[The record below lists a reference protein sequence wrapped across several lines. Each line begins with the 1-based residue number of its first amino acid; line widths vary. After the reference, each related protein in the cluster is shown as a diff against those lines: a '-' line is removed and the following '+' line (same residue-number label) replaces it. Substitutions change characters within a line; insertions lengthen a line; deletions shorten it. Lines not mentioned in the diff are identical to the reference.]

1 MINREENCPSN
12 ITIMKKSLNLLL
24 WIVYWKLFLAHALTD
39 RKIYRPSADELNN
52 PNIYPQRSLY
62 GIKAI
67 QADGWKIEDL
77 TGNGVGGVVINLVW

>member
-1 MINREENCPSN
+1 M
-12 ITIMKKSLNLLL
+12 MKTLFFLSIC
-24 WIVYWKLFLAHALTD
+24 IVYWASFFSEALTD
-39 RKIYRPSADELNN
+39 RKVYRPSADELKN

-77 TGNGVGGVVINLVW
+77 VGNGVGGIVLNFPW